1 MKSRLL
7 YIPIA
12 ILFLLSFVECA
23 KKGAPSGGKRDSIP
37 PVIVRSVPENY
48 TTNFSGN
55 EINIYFDEY
64 IKLKDLQ
71 KNLIISPPLKYPPN
85 ITPLSTS
92 KRIQIQIEDTLQ
104 DNTTYSINF
113 GQSIVDNNEENPFEY
128 YKYVFSTG
136 DYIDSLKVNGRVQD
150 ALLPTP
156 EIPTT
161 VMLYE
166 INEAFNDT
174 LVYSEK
180 PKYISTT
187 KDSTGVFEITNVK
200 EGKYLLMA
208 LKENN
213 SDYTFQPKNEK
224 IGFTQKPITLPTDS
238 IYTLRLFKEIPDYL
252 IDRPKHLTKN
262 HIIFGYEGITDS
274 LQLELLSQVSS
285 NFEYRTYRDI
295 EKDTVHYWF
304 KPEVENDSLLFLA
317 TNRNARDTVNV
328 RMKDLYRDSLT
339 VSSLNAGTVLPKD
352 TLKLLAN
359 VPIDSIN
366 TKRIAILD
374 KDSTS
379 ISSEAFIDKKYNI
392 AQLFF
397 PKTENQAYQ
406 VRLLP
411 GAITD
416 FFGETNDTLNYS
428 LRTRTVSDYGTLN
441 ITLENLNQ
449 FPVIIQLVDSK
460 FKVISEDYITQLQP
474 VLFENISPGKYYIR
488 LIFDENEN
496 GVWDTGN
503 FLTREQPEEVVYY
516 PTQLEVRANWSLNET
531 FILTQTNPDPVKTS
545 TDPE

>member
-180 PKYISTT
+180 PKYITTT

-200 EGKYLLMA
+200 EGEYLLMA

-213 SDYTFQPKNEK
+213 SDYTFQPKNDK

-441 ITLENLNQ
+441 VTLENLNQ

-460 FKVISEDYITQLQP
+460 FKVVSEDYITQLQP

>member
-1 MKSRLL
+1 
-7 YIPIA
+7 
-12 ILFLLSFVECA
+12 
-23 KKGAPSGGKRDSIP
+23 
-37 PVIVRSVPENY
+37 
-48 TTNFSGN
+48 
-55 EINIYFDEY
+55 
-64 IKLKDLQ
+64 
-71 KNLIISPPLKYPPN
+71 
-85 ITPLSTS
+85 
-92 KRIQIQIEDTLQ
+92 
-104 DNTTYSINF
+104 
-113 GQSIVDNNEENPFEY
+113 
-128 YKYVFSTG
+128 
-136 DYIDSLKVNGRVQD
+136 
-150 ALLPTP
+150 
-156 EIPTT
+156 
-161 VMLYE
+161 MLYE

-180 PKYISTT
+180 PKYITTT

-213 SDYTFQPKNEK
+213 SDYTFQPKNDK

>member
-92 KRIQIQIEDTLQ
+92 KSIQIQIEDTLQ

-180 PKYISTT
+180 PKYITTT

-213 SDYTFQPKNEK
+213 SDYTFQPKNDK

-441 ITLENLNQ
+441 VTLENLNQ

>member
-104 DNTTYSINF
+104 ENTTYSISF

-180 PKYISTT
+180 PKYITTT

-213 SDYTFQPKNEK
+213 SDYTFQPKNDK

-392 AQLFF
+392 ALLFF

-531 FILTQTNPDPVKTS
+531 FILTQTNPDPVKIS

>member
-180 PKYISTT
+180 PKYITTT

-213 SDYTFQPKNEK
+213 SDYTFQPKNDK

-441 ITLENLNQ
+441 VTLENLNQ